1 MKKVVSFCC
10 SLVLALAL
18 VKGSALQAM
27 TVSGTDFT
35 SSFSH
40 SYTTGAVFQ
49 YTTGNIFTNGWSE
62 SKQSVST
69 VEQAY
74 VATQFISLNGHVSKE
89 VNNFS
94 SGKGGWVYSGRCYGQ
109 NWHAKKLMFY
119 ADVRRNG
126 KILDELRVYYD

>member
-49 YTTGNIFTNGWSE
+49 YTAGNIFTNGWNE
-62 SKQSVST
+62 AKQSVST
-69 VEQAY
+69 VEEAY
-74 VATQFISLNGHVSKE
+74 VAAQFTSLNGYVAE
-89 VNNFS
+89 EANNV
-94 SGKGGWVYSGRCYGQ
+94 GRGTGGWVYSGRCYGQ

-126 KILDELRVYYD
+126 KIIDHLRVYYE